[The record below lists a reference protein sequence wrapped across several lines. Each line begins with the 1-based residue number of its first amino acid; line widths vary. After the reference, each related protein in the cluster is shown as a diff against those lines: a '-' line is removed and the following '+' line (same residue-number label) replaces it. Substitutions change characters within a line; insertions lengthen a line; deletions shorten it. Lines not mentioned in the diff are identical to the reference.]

1 MKITFLY
8 FLLQPARW
16 YKSNR
21 RHLFVSLRLWRL
33 RPGSYPQFN
42 NPQPS
47 DWKKTTRRAPRWT
60 CRRSTTS
67 CSWSRASWSSTTR
80 SLKSATRELSQKYW
94 ETYNYLDILTR
105 WVYYPEFPNLWNHS
119 NCPEQCCLI
128 SKRIGK
134 KYWKS
139 LTAMVKVLVQKEI
152 RQHFAGP
159 MPLLHLPQLCRLW
172 HEQQH
177 GVRSKGTSLKIRS
190 DSGLPQSYI
199 VSLNHENHESWI

>member
-21 RHLFVSLRLWRL
+21 RHLFVSLRLWPL

-42 NPQPS
+42 NPLIGRKRPGEHYGKPVS
-47 DWKKTTRRAPRWT
+47 DLRHHVHGAVPVGAVQRGAWRVQHV
-60 CRRSTTS
+60 S
-67 CSWSRASWSSTTR
+67 CH
-80 SLKSATRELSQKYW
+80 K
-94 ETYNYLDILTR
+94 N
-105 WVYYPEFPNLWNHS
+105 
-119 NCPEQCCLI
+119 
-128 SKRIGK
+128 IGK
-134 KYWKS
+134 PIIIWTYWPGGSTILNFRTCGTIPTARNNVVLFQRGSGKYWKS
-139 LTAMVKVLVQKEI
+139 LTARVKVLVQKEI

-159 MPLLHLPQLCRLW
+159 LPLLHLPQLCRLW

-190 DSGLPQSYI
+190 DSGLPQSHT